1 METLLLRYGLPG
13 IPSSLTIYI
22 ALIFLSQTKRLDVDP
37 SSASII
43 TALSISTVLIGYL
56 YFQTWMLIFEGTKK
70 SYKSGTRRALT
81 KIEEE
86 YSDKKLS
93 SDDLYAI
100 WENVLYHKGNQEKEI
115 FKKDKTMWS
124 FYHQNKSFVLG
135 HVSSAVISCFL
146 ILVLP
151 GLDSAKWW
159 LILIPL
165 AQIILAILAEIKA
178 RQTFNLI
185 EILEGS
191 LVDTWASDFAE
202 AIQTVLNSRKHET
215 VSQAKKKIHG

>member
-1 METLLLRYGLPG
+1 METLLVRYGLPG

-22 ALIFLSQTKRLDVDP
+22 ALIFLSQTKKLNIDP

-43 TALSISTVLIGYL
+43 TALTISTVLIGYL

-81 KIEEE
+81 KLEEE
-86 YSDKKLS
+86 YSGKKLS
-93 SDDLYAI
+93 NEDLYAI

-135 HVSSAVISCFL
+135 HLSSAVISSFL
-146 ILVLP
+146 ILTLP
-151 GLDSAKWW
+151 GLGLSKWW
-159 LILIPL
+159 LVIVPVV
-165 AQIILAILAEIKA
+165 QIILAVLAEIKA

-202 AIQTVLNSRKHET
+202 AIKIVLKSREHET
-215 VSQAKKKIHG
+215 VSQAIKKTGN

>member
-1 METLLLRYGLPG
+1 METLLVRYGLPG

-22 ALIFLSQTKRLDVDP
+22 ALIFLSQTKKLNIDP
-37 SSASII
+37 SSASVI
-43 TALSISTVLIGYL
+43 TALTISTVLIGYL

-86 YSDKKLS
+86 YSDKRLS

-100 WENVLYHKGNQEKEI
+100 WESVLYRKGNQEKEI

-135 HVSSAVISCFL
+135 HVSSALISSLL
-146 ILVLP
+146 ILFLP
-151 GLDSAKWW
+151 GLGLSKWW
-159 LILIPL
+159 LVFIPIV
-165 AQIILAILAEIKA
+165 QIILALLAEIKA

-185 EILEGS
+185 EIIEGS

-202 AIQTVLNSRKHET
+202 AIEIVLNSRKNET
-215 VSQAKKKIHG
+215 VSQAKRKNR